1 VREFQVLQRGD
12 GVQVRVVV
20 REGQPPADVAER
32 LRERVGERLAELG
45 VSDPRVEVE
54 PCAALERPPA
64 GKLQLVVPDEAVA
77 AHA

>member
-1 VREFQVLQRGD
+1 
-12 GVQVRVVV
+12 
-20 REGQPPADVAER
+20 
-32 LRERVGERLAELG
+32 VGERLAELG
-45 VSDPRVEVE
+45 VSDPHVEVE